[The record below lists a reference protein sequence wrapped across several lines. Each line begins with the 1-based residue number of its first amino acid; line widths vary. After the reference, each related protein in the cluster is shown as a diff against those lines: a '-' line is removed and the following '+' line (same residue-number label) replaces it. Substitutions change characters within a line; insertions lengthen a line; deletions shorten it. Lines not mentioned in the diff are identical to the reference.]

1 MREGVGTGNHPAY
14 DHELDTQVIFAQ
26 GWPKRIG
33 SYQKLLADQIVAEI
47 V

>member
-1 MREGVGTGNHPAY
+1 MKEEAGNGNPSTHN
-14 DHELDTQVIFAQ
+14 HELDTEEIFAQ
-26 GWPKRIG
+26 EWLKRIG